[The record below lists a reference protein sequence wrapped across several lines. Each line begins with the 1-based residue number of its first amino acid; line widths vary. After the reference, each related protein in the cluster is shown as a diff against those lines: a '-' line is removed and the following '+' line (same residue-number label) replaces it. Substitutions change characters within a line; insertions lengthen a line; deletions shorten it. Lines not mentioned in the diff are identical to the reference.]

1 MSRKVTVALPVYK
14 RLNYLPSVLACLQ
27 NQDYENLDI
36 LISDNG
42 VNGAALDDLLEQ
54 HLDRP
59 YRVRRNPASVTI
71 CEHFN
76 QLVEAAEGAYFVLLS
91 DDDEISPEY
100 VSELAGLLDS
110 DPDIGVA
117 LSKLEVM
124 DEVGVT
130 RLDDR
135 HTQPPPS
142 VMSGDEFVRIWC
154 TGEYNFVCF
163 VTTMARTAEIR
174 RVGAY
179 PELTGGTSTDNALMV
194 KLSFG
199 RKVGFAP
206 GATFRYRVYEAS
218 TGLALDP
225 SQLASDLRAFL
236 QFLGRRFRS
245 RPRSRWPIRH
255 NGPDHASQLVEMTW
269 RTYRHRWKTMYRK
282 RLGTTAWVR
291 AAFEM
296 PFVSAYYRSVA
307 WTLLRAGLSATKRTL
322 LYPVRSARGTP

>member
-14 RLNYLPSVLACLQ
+14 RLNYLPGALACLQ

-42 VNGAALDDLLEQ
+42 VNGAAFDDLLEQ
-54 HLDRP
+54 HLNRP
-59 YRVRRNPASVTI
+59 YRVRRNPESVTI
-71 CEHFN
+71 CQHFN
-76 QLVEAAEGAYFVLLS
+76 QLVEAAEGEYFVLLS
-91 DDDEISPEY
+91 DDDEISPEF

-110 DPDIGVA
+110 DLDIGVA

-124 DEVGVT
+124 DEAGVT
-130 RLDDR
+130 RSDDR
-135 HTQPPPS
+135 HSMLPPS

-154 TGEYNFVCF
+154 TGEYSFVCF
-163 VTTMARTAEIR
+163 VTNMARTAEIR

-225 SQLASDLRAFL
+225 SQLASDLRTFL
-236 QFLGRRFRS
+236 QFLDEDSALGEITAADPTQWARS
-245 RPRSRWPIRH
+245 R
-255 NGPDHASQLVEMTW
+255 AQLVEMTW

-296 PFVSAYYRSVA
+296 PFVFAYYRSVA
-307 WTLLRAGLSATKRTL
+307 WTLLRAGLSATKRKL
-322 LYPVRSARGTP
+322 LYPVRIARGAP